1 MKSWLQSHQERN
13 WIDLVGLLTL
23 LLVTSLIFVSYAANR
38 PERWAALAIL
48 ALLFVALE
56 FRSAPPY
63 ESRREHIRLAVAT
76 IITGLLFALD
86 ANVLGIIVIYFVLSA
101 HALTVLPR
109 EQGMGWIIAFGLLT
123 VIFLAIAYESFW
135 LGLINGLGAFGGYYF
150 IGSAANAQRRA
161 EAADAES
168 QRLLTELRAAHLRLQ
183 KQAAHAE
190 ELAAAEERNRLAR
203 ELHDTLGHRLTVAAV
218 QLEAAQR
225 LVDQDPAKATKMI
238 ATVRTEV
245 NDGLTELRQT
255 VAALRS
261 PAADQQPLDAAL
273 AQLIDDFQV
282 ATGIGTALHLPDH
295 LPHLNPTEQECVFRI
310 AQESLTNVQRHA
322 GARSV
327 DVSLRIQPDTT
338 SGDALRLTISDD
350 GNGFDPDRTRDR
362 AGFGLQGMR
371 ERAAHAGGDF
381 EISAGAGGGVTV
393 TLTLPLH
400 GALPDNA
407 RASAPTRTTLSEAS
421 LS

>member
-23 LLVTSLIFVSYAANR
+23 LLVTSLIFVSYEANR

-48 ALLFVALE
+48 ALLFVTLD

-63 ESRREHIRLAVAT
+63 ESRREHIRLAAAT
-76 IITGLLFALD
+76 TITGLLFALD
-86 ANVLGIIVIYFVLSA
+86 ANVLGIVVIYFVLSA

-109 EQGMGWIIAFGLLT
+109 EQGMGWIMAYGLLT
-123 VIFLAIAYESFW
+123 VVFLAIAYESFW

-150 IGSAANAQRRA
+150 IGWAAYAQRRA

-168 QRLLTELRAAHLRLQ
+168 QQLLAELRAAHLRLQ
-183 KQAAHAE
+183 EQAAHAE

-225 LVDQDPAKATKMI
+225 LVDQDPDKATKMI
-238 ATVRTEV
+238 ATVRGEV
-245 NDGLTELRQT
+245 NDGLTELRRT
-255 VAALRS
+255 VAALRT
-261 PAADQQPLDAAL
+261 PAADRQPLDAAL

-282 ATGIGTALHLPDH
+282 ATGIGTSLHLPAH
-295 LPHLNPTEQECVFRI
+295 LPPMNPEEQECIFRI

-322 GARSV
+322 GAHHV
-327 DVSLRIQPDTT
+327 DVALHLLPQTH
-338 SGDALRLTISDD
+338 GDAALQLTIRDD
-350 GNGFDPDRTRDR
+350 GNGFDADR
-362 AGFGLQGMR
+362 AQPGFGLQGME
-371 ERAAHAGGDF
+371 ERAAKL
-381 EISAGAGGGVTV
+381 GGVCEIKPGANGGV
-393 TLTLPLH
+393 EVLLTLRRH
-400 GALPDNA
+400 GA
-407 RASAPTRTTLSEAS
+407 TLSDNSQASVHAPATLIEAS
-421 LS
+421 SS